1 MGNCGVG
8 FAPVRA
14 HDRQR
19 LIELMEGVEDIPGA
33 ALHEGLSWEWESF
46 AEYLD
51 VVERRPHD
59 IDVAAQVPHG
69 AVRLYVM
76 GERGA
81 NREKATPEEIVEM
94 GEIVRHAVEAG
105 ALGFT
110 TSRTLNHR
118 TSKGEPTPTLTAAE
132 EELVGIAEGM
142 SLANA
147 GVLEVVS
154 DFMDLDQEFSM
165 LRHMV
170 AASGRPLSVSL
181 AQAGRRPHQWREVLD
196 LLTEANADGLTMRAQ
211 VAARA
216 VGVVN
221 GLQAS
226 MNPFS
231 YTAGYKE
238 IATRPLAER
247 VAALRDP
254 EVRRRILAEDDEL
267 SERLGHDRYA
277 QMFPLGDPP
286 DYEPAPEASVT
297 ADAGRRG
304 MKPNELA
311 YDLMLGDDGRALLYV
326 PFLNYADGDLG
337 PVREMLQHQHTVPGL
352 SDGGAHVGLI
362 CDASFPTTL
371 LTHWVRDRTRGERLD
386 LASVVRG
393 QTRRTAEA
401 VGLLDRGLLQPGMK
415 GDVNVIDFDHLTLRR
430 PTMAFDLPAG
440 GKRLLQRAEGYL
452 HTIVSGTEVYA
463 GGEHTGE
470 LPGRLVRGPQAPVGA

>member
-1 MGNCGVG
+1 M
-8 FAPVRA
+8 
-14 HDRQR
+14 
-19 LIELMEGVEDIPGA
+19 I
-33 ALHEGLSWEWESF
+33 
-46 AEYLD
+46 
-51 VVERRPHD
+51 
-59 IDVAAQVPHG
+59 
-69 AVRLYVM
+69 
-76 GERGA
+76 
-81 NREKATPEEIVEM
+81 
-94 GEIVRHAVEAG
+94 
-105 ALGFT
+105 
-110 TSRTLNHR
+110 
-118 TSKGEPTPTLTAAE
+118 
-132 EELVGIAEGM
+132 
-142 SLANA
+142 
-147 GVLEVVS
+147 
-154 DFMDLDQEFSM
+154 
-165 LRHMV
+165 RHMV

-181 AQAGRRPHQWREVLD
+181 AQAGRRPHPWREVLD